1 MYMKN
6 KLTFKATVTSAMLAF
21 AVLFGFTESFAQD
34 EINIDGSSGGGD
46 LMIGAKVGVNF
57 NQFSQPLTTIG
68 GSAGGFVRYPVLDFL
83 EVQGELIYSL
93 QGGGRIEY
101 SRDYNLSSNSGSG
114 SSYGSSYDGPID
126 YVQYVNRTVLLHV
139 IEVPVSAR
147 LTLPEFNGGAIVP
160 KLIVGGS
167 YSYNF
172 AAGEKNDKIFN
183 FVNGTRG
190 LVSDTYD
197 NVGGNYFP
205 HNYSFHAGF
214 ALDFNLA
221 DAKVFTMEFRYRQGL
236 SNLNQVET
244 TITEL
249 TDRLYSSGFSIN
261 FAYRIY

>member
-1 MYMKN
+1 MKN
-6 KLTFKATVTSAMLAF
+6 KLTFKATVISAMLAF
-21 AVLFGFTESFAQD
+21 AVLFGFTEAFAQD
-34 EINIDGSSGGGD
+34 EINIDGTSGTVD
-46 LMIGAKVGVNF
+46 LVIGAKVGVNF

-68 GSAGGFVRYPVLDFL
+68 GSAGGFVRYQVLDFL

-93 QGGGRIEY
+93 QGGGRMEF
-101 SRDYNLSSNSGSG
+101 SRDYNLSTGSGSG
-114 SSYGSSYDGPID
+114 GSSFDGPID

-139 IEVPVSAR
+139 VEVPISAR
-147 LTLPEFNGGAIVP
+147 LGLPELNGGAIVP

-197 NVGGNYFP
+197 NVSANSFP
-205 HNYSFHAGF
+205 HNFSLHAGL

-221 DAKVFTMEFRYRQGL
+221 DAKVFTMEFKYRQGL

-261 FAYRIY
+261 FAYRIF